1 MPFKFTQKEFKS
13 NPKSSKVLKYNTKPH
28 QTPECPP
35 ISPNIDRLGH
45 WNTAEPYKALRAISN
60 QIDPYMDLMKPNAA
74 LGSLGH
80 TNGALQKL
88 EGPYG
93 AEGLQQK
100 LEAPSGPEGA
110 QPI

>member
-1 MPFKFTQKEFKS
+1 MQ
-13 NPKSSKVLKYNTKPH
+13 L
-28 QTPECPP
+28 
-35 ISPNIDRLGH
+35 L
-45 WNTAEPYKALRAISN
+45 ALW
-60 QIDPYMDLMKPNAA
+60 D
-74 LGSLGH
+74 